1 MQMKIVYL
9 LVPLHCPGKKT
20 VESDEILKTGCQHT
34 GSLSQQILFQ
44 MTLQPKNLLIIGGG
58 PCGLITLRNCLYRGT
73 FTKVQLVERH
83 DDVGG
88 VWYVHQV
95 LWLTLSLQYRT
106 ILEGIKITLLTI
118 VSDGPHLHTL
128 GS

>member
-1 MQMKIVYL
+1 
-9 LVPLHCPGKKT
+9 
-20 VESDEILKTGCQHT
+20 
-34 GSLSQQILFQ
+34 

-58 PCGLITLRNCLYRGT
+58 PCGLITLRNCLHRGT

-88 VWYVHQV
+88 VWYVLQV